1 MHEPNPYLISRLND
15 SDSKWILKAY
25 NKILSLDTPPKGLE
39 EYVAH
44 EGTAKDVLAFKLA
57 LEPNFLK
64 NVVKIKDQMEP
75 IEYQYRYQKLQSIQ
89 DEITNRNISK
99 FGFVSREARRW
110 ATWLTYQFIHAG
122 FLHLISNM
130 LILLIFGGALEKK
143 IGCVWVLLG
152 YVFSGFA
159 GAYLFYL
166 FDPQSAI
173 PLVGSSASVTGL
185 IGSYLILEKK
195 RFIPFFYF
203 LGFHYIGKIYLP
215 SFILFFYFFIDDLA
229 SWLSQ
234 DPMLG
239 SGVAHLAHV
248 GGFFFG
254 VLFALTLSFK
264 IGSQKRRSYA
274 G

>member
-1 MHEPNPYLISRLND
+1 MHEPSPSFISRLND
-15 SDSKWILKAY
+15 SDSKWILDTYDKM
-25 NKILSLDTPPKGLE
+25 LSLDQPLKGLDD
-39 EYVAH
+39 YQYY
-44 EGTAKDVLAFKLA
+44 EGSQDVLAFKLA

-64 NVVKIKDQMEP
+64 NLKKIKDQMES

-99 FGFVSREARRW
+99 FGFVSREARKW
-110 ATWLTYQFIHAG
+110 ATWLTYQFMHAG

-130 LILLIFGGALEKK
+130 MILLIFGGALEKK
-143 IGCVWVLLG
+143 MGSGWILLG
-152 YVFSGFA
+152 YLVSGLS

-166 FDPQSAI
+166 FDPESTI
-173 PLVGSSASVTGL
+173 PLVGASASVTG
-185 IGSYLILEKK
+185 IMASYLTLEKR
-195 RFIPFFYF
+195 RFIAFYYF
-203 LGFHYIGKIYLP
+203 LGFHHIGKIYLP
-215 SFILFFYFFIDDLA
+215 SFILFFYFFIDDLG

-239 SGVAHLAHV
+239 SGVAHVAHI

-254 VLFALTLSFK
+254 VLFALSLSFK